1 MAAKFHSGWL
11 RGLSDAARSGLRR
24 FPHSLLP
31 LFCLGLVQP
40 AAAQPLEVKLVS
52 EVRSIQPGV
61 PFYVGLHLHHG
72 PGYHTYWRFPGVVGV
87 PTGIEWRLPKGF
99 KAGPIEWPEPER
111 VLMFQIKAQ
120 GFERDVL
127 LPVRITPPADLKAGQ
142 TIRLEGKSSWMS
154 CAQTC
159 HPGFTDV
166 VLELPVKAEPAP
178 FDERW
183 RPQFEAERSRFPQAS
198 DAWTA
203 AAHEKDQVVTLTL
216 TPASPA
222 ARMLTT
228 QSDAAGII
236 FFTDDG
242 WINSDKPQVVKLRE
256 DGSLIFTLIVSDV
269 YLKDAPPT
277 TLAGIVQNPGGW
289 LVDGKL
295 RSLQINPPLRR
306 QPGGRP

>member
-1 MAAKFHSGWL
+1 MGCLSWFAGGLSSGLRCVL
-11 RGLSDAARSGLRR
+11 RGLLLLSSCLFQVAAT
-24 FPHSLLP
+24 
-31 LFCLGLVQP
+31 
-40 AAAQPLEVKLVS
+40 AQPLDVKLVA

-61 PFYVGLHLHHG
+61 PFYVALHLHHG
-72 PGYHTYWRFPGVVGV
+72 PGYHTYWRFPGIVGV
-87 PTGIEWRLPKGF
+87 PTGIQWNLPEGF
-99 KAGPIEWPEPER
+99 EAGPIEWPEPER

-127 LPVRITPPADLKAGQ
+127 LPVRITPPASLQPGQ

-166 VLELPVKAEPAP
+166 TLELPVKSGPQVLNEQ
-178 FDERW
+178 W
-183 RPQFEAERSRFPQAS
+183 RPQFEAERSRFPQPS

-222 ARMLTT
+222 ARKLTT
-228 QSDAAGII
+228 QADATRII

-242 WINSDKPQVVKLRE
+242 WINSDKPQVVKLRA
-256 DGSLIFTLIVSDV
+256 DGSLVITLIVSDV
-269 YLKDAPPT
+269 YLKDEPPA

-306 QPGGRP
+306 PPGSRP